1 MAQIYGKKETFIISQ
16 SISVIGY
23 ILFWFLFIPGKPYMF
38 LFALPFFSFG
48 IGGLFTLMMSM
59 TADACDFEEL
69 QNGLP
74 RKEGSFG
81 AIYWWMVKLGTAL
94 AGLLSGLIMWYV
106 GFSPDASS
114 QPDGA
119 MTGLR
124 IAYSTIPV
132 LGTLFAIYIM
142 SDYEID
148 EARAAAIKKQLDARN
163 QGINQ

>member
-1 MAQIYGKKETFIISQ
+1 
-16 SISVIGY
+16 
-23 ILFWFLFIPGKPYMF
+23 
-38 LFALPFFSFG
+38 
-48 IGGLFTLMMSM
+48 
-59 TADACDFEEL
+59 
-69 QNGLP
+69 
-74 RKEGSFG
+74 
-81 AIYWWMVKLGTAL
+81 
-94 AGLLSGLIMWYV
+94 MWYV

-148 EARAAAIKKQLDARN
+148 EARASEIKKQLDERN
-163 QGINQ
+163 QGMNQ

>member
-1 MAQIYGKKETFIISQ
+1 MGVCPLAHAQD
-16 SISVIGY
+16 V
-23 ILFWFLFIPGKPYMF
+23 P
-38 LFALPFFSFG
+38 
-48 IGGLFTLMMSM
+48 
-59 TADACDFEEL
+59 
-69 QNGLP
+69 
-74 RKEGSFG
+74 
-81 AIYWWMVKLGTAL
+81 
-94 AGLLSGLIMWYV
+94 GLLSGLIMWYV
-106 GFSPDASS
+106 GFSPDASF

-148 EARAAAIKKQLDARN
+148 EARAADIKKQLDARN

>member
-1 MAQIYGKKETFIISQ
+1 
-16 SISVIGY
+16 
-23 ILFWFLFIPGKPYMF
+23 
-38 LFALPFFSFG
+38 
-48 IGGLFTLMMSM
+48 
-59 TADACDFEEL
+59 
-69 QNGLP
+69 
-74 RKEGSFG
+74 
-81 AIYWWMVKLGTAL
+81 
-94 AGLLSGLIMWYV
+94 MWYV

-132 LGTLFAIYIM
+132 IGTLFAIYIM

-148 EARAAAIKKQLDARN
+148 ELKAADIKKQLDERN